1 MTDDELATPPFIPA
15 LERALSVAV
24 IVQEVEP
31 GPPAAIV
38 ATGMVD
44 ADVTSFTA
52 SGATLDEAWRDLASQ
67 VAAWRNVD
75 GRTIRMML
83 GGF

>member
-1 MTDDELATPPFIPA
+1 
-15 LERALSVAV
+15 
-24 IVQEVEP
+24 
-31 GPPAAIV
+31 
-38 ATGMVD
+38 MVD
-44 ADVTSFTA
+44 ADITSFTA